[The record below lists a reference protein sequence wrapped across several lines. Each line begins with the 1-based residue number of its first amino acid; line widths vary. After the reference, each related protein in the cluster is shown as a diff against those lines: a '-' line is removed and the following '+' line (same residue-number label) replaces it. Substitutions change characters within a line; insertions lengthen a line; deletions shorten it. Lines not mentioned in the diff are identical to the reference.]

1 MDKEIVVY
9 VKWNI
14 VQPLKK
20 NEILPFMKA
29 WIDPE
34 VIMLRE
40 ISQTG
45 KDIYHKISLIC
56 GI

>member
-34 VIMLRE
+34 VIMLIE
-40 ISQTG
+40 ISRTG

-56 GI
+56 RI

>member
-14 VQPLKK
+14 VQLLKK

-40 ISQTG
+40 ISQMG